1 MRFRDQVVA
10 VTGAAGGIGRVLVER
25 FTAEGAVVAGSDI
38 AAASGVDVT
47 DRAAVHEWVAAVERR
62 HGPIDVLV
70 NNAAVTRDVE
80 FVDLAEEQWH
90 RELDVTLTG
99 AFLCAQAVLPSMIA
113 RERGAIVNIS
123 SVNAV
128 SYFGNEA
135 YSAAKAGL
143 LSLTRSLAVK
153 YGPHGVRC
161 NAVVPGTIR
170 TPIWDERV
178 AAAPGI
184 LNRLAVWY
192 PLGRVGTP
200 DDVASAVLFLA
211 SADAAWITGVA
222 LPVDGGLLAG
232 NRAMTEQLVIP

>member
-10 VTGAAGGIGRVLVER
+10 VTGAAGGIGRVLVDR
-25 FTAEGAVVAGSDI
+25 FTAEGAVVAEGDI
-38 AAASGVDVT
+38 QGASGVDVT
-47 DRAAVHEWVAAVERR
+47 DRATVQEWVAGVERR

-70 NNAAVTRDVE
+70 NNAAVARDAE
-80 FVDLAEEQWH
+80 FVDLPEEQWH
-90 RELDVTLTG
+90 HELDVSLTG
-99 AFLCAQAVLPSMIA
+99 AFLCAQAVLPGML
-113 RERGAIVNIS
+113 ERRRGVIVNIS

-178 AAAPGI
+178 AVAPDI
-184 LNRLAVWY
+184 LDRLAVWY

-232 NRAMTEQLVIP
+232 NRLMTEQLVIT